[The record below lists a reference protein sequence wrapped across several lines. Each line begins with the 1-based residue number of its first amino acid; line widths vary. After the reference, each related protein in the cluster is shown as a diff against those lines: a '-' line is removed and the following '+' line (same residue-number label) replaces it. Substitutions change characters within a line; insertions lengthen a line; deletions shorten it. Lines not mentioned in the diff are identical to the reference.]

1 MNFKNALNA
10 ARKHGSVPML
20 QRRAFSSGEKLFD
33 KILIANRGEIA
44 CRVMKTA
51 KRLGIRTVAVYSEP
65 DAKSVHVKMADE
77 AYCVGPA
84 ASAESYLNIPR
95 IMEVIKESGAQAV
108 HPGYGFL
115 SENHLFA
122 EELEKNNVA
131 FIGPGSYAI
140 TAMGD
145 KIESKEVAK
154 KAGVNVI
161 PGDLTVLKTEEEVLD
176 KANEVGYPVMIKASA
191 GGGGKGMR
199 IAWNDEEARVGFR
212 LSTEE
217 AKASFG
223 DDRIFV
229 EKYIEEPRHIEIQLI
244 ADSHGNVCAL
254 PERECSIQ
262 RRNQKVLEEA
272 PSVLLDDET
281 RAAMQKQARDLATAV
296 DYRSAGTVEFLCDKH
311 KNFYFLEMNTRLQ
324 VEHPVTE
331 LVTGVDLVEQMIR
344 VAAGH
349 KLPDEY
355 LSGTLPFKGW
365 AHEARVYAEDP
376 VRGFLPSTGRLISYQ
391 EPSVEEIPSVR
402 CDSGITQG
410 SEISMFYD
418 PMISKLCTYRETRE
432 EALDDLGIALDSY
445 IVHGVGHNISFLRD
459 CIRDERFR
467 SGSITTNYIAEE
479 YPDGFSGVRL
489 NTDETVILAGITAVA
504 SAQRLAQTTQISG
517 QVVEPKLPEAIIC
530 KIGESAFK
538 ISIEGDEE
546 LTVSDADSGVQLKK
560 LNFEDFD
567 WTVDTVKVDAI
578 IDDVKHVVQ
587 IHERTPAGL
596 KVQYLG
602 AVENVQ
608 VFTSQKEYEY
618 SKYMLPKPEIDSS
631 KWLLSP
637 MPGALISVAVE
648 AGAKVFPGQELAVVE
663 AMKMQNVLVAE
674 KEGVVKSVL
683 KAPGATLAVDEE
695 IIEFE

>member
-1 MNFKNALNA
+1 
-10 ARKHGSVPML
+10 
-20 QRRAFSSGEKLFD
+20 
-33 KILIANRGEIA
+33 
-44 CRVMKTA
+44 MKTA
-51 KRLGIRTVAVYSEP
+51 QRLGIQTVAIYSEP

-84 ASAESYLNIPR
+84 ASAKSYLNIPR

-115 SENHLFA
+115 SENYLFA

-161 PGDLTVLKTEEEVLD
+161 PGDLTVLKTEEEILAV
-176 KANEVGYPVMIKASA
+176 ANKVGYPVMIKASA

-199 IAWNDEEARVGFR
+199 IAWNDEEAKTGFR

-223 DDRIFV
+223 DDRVFV

-272 PSVLLDDET
+272 PSVLLDPET
-281 RAAMQKQARDLATAV
+281 RRAMQDQACALASAV
-296 DYRSAGTVEFLCDKH
+296 NYKSAGTVEFLCDKH

-344 VAAGH
+344 VAAGY
-349 KLPDEY
+349 KLPDNY
-355 LSGTLPFKGW
+355 LQGPLPFKGW

-391 EPSVEEIPSVR
+391 EPSVEEVPSVR

-445 IVHGVGHNISFLRD
+445 IIHGVRHNISFLRD
-459 CIRDERFR
+459 CIRAERFR
-467 SGSITTNYIAEE
+467 SGKITTNYIAEE
-479 YPDGFSGVRL
+479 YPDGFTGVKL
-489 NTDETVILAGITAVA
+489 NSDETQVLAAITATA
-504 SAQRLAQTTQISG
+504 IAQRQEQVSQISG
-517 QVVEPKLPEAIIC
+517 QVEEPVLPEKIFC
-530 KIGESAFK
+530 KIGEKVYAV
-538 ISIEGDEE
+538 EADEE
-546 LTVSDADSGVQLKK
+546 GLRVSDAESNEVLKTVT
-560 LNFEDFD
+560 FEDFD
-567 WTVDTVKVDAI
+567 WTVDTVKIDAN
-578 IDDVKHVVQ
+578 IDGTQHVVQ
-587 IHERTPAGL
+587 IIDRTPAGY
-596 KVQYLG
+596 KMQYLG
-602 AVENVQ
+602 AIEDIQ
-608 VFTSQKEYEY
+608 IFTSDKEYEY

-648 AGAKVFPGQELAVVE
+648 VGQEVYPGQELAVVE
-663 AMKMQNVLVAE
+663 AMKMQNVLAAE
-674 KEGVVKSVL
+674 KKGVVKAIL
-683 KAPGATLAVDEE
+683 ENPGATLAVDQE
-695 IIEFE
+695 ILEFE